1 MKPLNLLIVAI
12 RSEWLSLLEDSLSYA
27 GYHFQIKQVNSKQSA
42 IKAFHESKYDLLISN
57 CLLPD
62 GKITDLANVLGSQL
76 PCLVMTEGHC
86 PVTAER
92 VLAVT
97 ETNYYINCSNKLGWI
112 PALENTLT
120 KWRNSAQ
127 QKIDQHNQN
136 NGNLYKKVLARCE
149 EELSAGHAGK
159 KIDELFL
166 NAFAVLLEVMD
177 LSRIYLCT
185 QSVSE
190 DGTHHISKRAE
201 LAAPGV
207 TPKAHFSKSPSEI
220 PYFKRWNTLLSSGK
234 PVIEFSSFLTVAEQ
248 QLFGRHDIQSLLAV
262 PIVENGGWAGY
273 IALEDTLNSREWT
286 DAEISLIGAIAAI
299 IQKKN
304 LLQKKS
310 SRLTNELLTSQV

>member
-12 RSEWLSLLEDSLSYA
+12 RSEWLTLLEDSLSYA

-97 ETNYYINCSNKLGWI
+97 ETSYYINCSNKLGWI
-112 PALENTLT
+112 PALENTLA

-149 EELSAGHAGK
+149 EELSTGSSGK
-159 KIDELFL
+159 KNDELFL
-166 NAFAVLLEVMD
+166 NVFSVLLEVMD
-177 LSRIYLCT
+177 LSRIYLCV
-185 QSVSE
+185 QSHST
-190 DGTHHISKRAE
+190 DGTHQISKRAE

-207 TPKAHFSKSPSEI
+207 SPKIHYTKNPSEI
-220 PYFKRWNTLLSSGK
+220 PYLKKWNTLLSSGK
-234 PVIEFSSFLTVAEQ
+234 PVIEFTSFLPAAEQ
-248 QLFGRHDIQSLLAV
+248 QLFSRHDIQSLLAV
-262 PIVENGGWAGY
+262 PIMENGGWAGY

-286 DAEISLIGAIAAI
+286 DAEIELIESIVSL

-310 SRLTNELLTSQV
+310 SRLNNQLLTSQA